1 MQIEKLNYYK
11 TSDADNG
18 KCYRDPTNHEIVDK
32 INEIIDYINLTEKIC
47 DEVLRSIE
55 D

>member
-18 KCYRDPTNHEIVDK
+18 KCYRDPTNHEIIDK
-32 INEIIDYINLTEKIC
+32 INEIIDYINLTEEIC
-47 DEVLRSIE
+47 TKVLSNE
-55 D
+55 EN